1 MTPEEA
7 RQKIIDRVLS
17 LRTGWSLVSKDV
29 FQCSQ
34 SEKYRHPLLPEEVA
48 IISSRY
54 LIMLREIY
62 NIRLLVG
69 ENMVE
74 AGDEFSPLGSLAAEI
89 RKETSDA
96 KKREMDDKI
105 IKIAQSL

>member
-17 LRTGWSLVSKDV
+17 LRTGWALVSKDV
-29 FQCSQ
+29 FRCSQ
-34 SEKYRHPLLPEEVA
+34 SEKYRHPSLPEEMA
-48 IISSRY
+48 IISSSY
-54 LIMLREIY
+54 LIMLREIC

-69 ENMVE
+69 ENIVE
-74 AGDEFSPLGSLAAEI
+74 AGDESSPLGNLAAEI
-89 RKETSDA
+89 RKEASDA